1 MAEGA
6 AGGAGTRTSPPF
18 VSRGTHGHSAPER
31 AAALHKGAELNV
43 NEDCAM
49 GLCAEG
55 LTLLHLN
62 LVV

>member
-6 AGGAGTRTSPPF
+6 VEGAGTRTSPPF

-31 AAALHKGAELNV
+31 AAAQHEGVELNV
-43 NEDCAM
+43 DEDCAM
-49 GLCAEG
+49 GPRAEG
-55 LTLLHLN
+55 FTVLHLN